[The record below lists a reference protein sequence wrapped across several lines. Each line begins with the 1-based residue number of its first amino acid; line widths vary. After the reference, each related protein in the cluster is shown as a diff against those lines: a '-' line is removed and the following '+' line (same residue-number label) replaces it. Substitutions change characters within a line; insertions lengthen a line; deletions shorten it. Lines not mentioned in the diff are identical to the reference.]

1 MAAPIATLL
10 DAFSLIDD
18 PRKPRGVRHPYTSLL
33 ALSFLGLLCR
43 QTDLASIQRWAKD
56 HWRTLKD
63 ALGFTR
69 KKPPHATTISR
80 ALARCSLEQFRDVFA
95 RWLTNRPQTVAVAA
109 VTAAVDG
116 KTSKQG
122 HDEKGDPI
130 HMLNVFAHDLNL
142 CLAQFPVTDGKPT
155 EPQALKHGLQ
165 ELLDHYPFLRL
176 LTGDALFCQRPL
188 AQVLLEADRDFLFA
202 VKDNQPELL
211 EAIKTSF
218 EDAPEQTPDAQTVEK
233 KGSRSTPDGFGSG
246 KVRRWTPSGRRPTS
260 RASN

>member
-1 MAAPIATLL
+1 MAAPITTLR
-10 DAFSLIDD
+10 DAFSQIDD
-18 PRKPRGVRHPYTSLL
+18 PRKARGVRHPYSSLL
-33 ALSFLGLLCR
+33 TLTFLGLLCR

-56 HWRTLKD
+56 HWRPLKD

-95 RWLTNRPQTVAVAA
+95 RWLLNQPQTVTA

-122 HDEKGDPI
+122 HDAQGDPI
-130 HMLNVFAHDLNL
+130 HMLNVFAHDLSL
-142 CLAQFPVTDGKPT
+142 CLAQFPVADGKPT
-155 EPQALKHGLQ
+155 EPQALKHGLK

-188 AQVLLEADRDFLFA
+188 AHVLLEADRDFLFA

-218 EDAPEQTPDAQTVEK
+218 HDAPEQTPDAKTVEK
-233 KGSRSTPDGFGSG
+233 KGSRSTPDDFGFA
-246 KVRRWTPSGRRPTS
+246 KVRRLTTSERRPTS